1 MLKHVYEETR
11 YLTRKN
17 LLEILEVI
25 NYINPKKEEI
35 LYNYGVNTNNLNFN
49 DIEAY
54 IKIDNYLKDISIIFK
69 YLNLEILEDER
80 LDIKDKERLF
90 NQLKDLNINLEKK
103 NLFDLKELFDK
114 LKGNDEVI
122 SEINKS
128 RINYE
133 SLKSILNKHNIKVS
147 ENAICDLLKIIDGIV
162 YKSPIFLPTTR
173 DKYYDQNNNLISII
187 EADDTKR
194 NETNLKHFEGEIY
207 EKLDF
212 KTEDDAKRY
221 VDTINSNIK
230 EVKRIKDLGYGRFKE
245 ITVKPH
251 EIKEKF
257 DQDFKTYMHFKGE
270 LKNEDSYDEIHI
282 FKEDM
287 GIMIKFG
294 GLVPIDLKVP
304 KTSITKEEIDSIILE
319 MNRKCPIN
327 EVSRYAIRE
336 LRNLKRVIDERN
348 YVKKDAIIDKD
359 TLIKISSILANENYG
374 NERNIYFKTK
384 IISSEELNFTNEK
397 IKTLNK

>member
-17 LLEILEVI
+17 LLEILGII
-25 NYINPKKEEI
+25 NYVNPKKEEI
-35 LYNYGVNTNNLNFN
+35 LSNYGVDIKNVDLD

-69 YLNLEILEDER
+69 YLNLSILDDER
-80 LDIKDKERLF
+80 LDTKDKERLL
-90 NQLKDLNINLEKK
+90 NSLKDLKINLEQSNLIKLR
-103 NLFDLKELFDK
+103 NLFDKIKD
-114 LKGNDEVI
+114 NDDI
-122 SEINKS
+122 INDINKS
-128 RINYE
+128 NINFR
-133 SLKSILNKHNIKVS
+133 SLKEIINNHGIKCGD
-147 ENAICDLLKIIDGIV
+147 EEICDLLKVINGIV

-173 DKYYDQNNNLISII
+173 DKFYDENNNLISII
-187 EADDTKR
+187 EAEDTKR
-194 NETNLKHFEGEIY
+194 NETNLKYFEGEIY

-212 KTEDDAKRY
+212 KTDEEANNY
-221 VDTINSNIK
+221 VKKINSKI
-230 EVKRIKDLGYGRFKE
+230 EETKRLKDLGYGRFKE

-251 EIKEKF
+251 EIREKF

-270 LKNEDSYDEIHI
+270 LKGEDWYDEIHI
-282 FKEDM
+282 FKQDT

-304 KTSITKEEIDSIILE
+304 KTSITNEEIDSIILE

-336 LRNLKRVIDERN
+336 LRNLKKVIDERK
-348 YVKKDAIIDKD
+348 YIKKNDIIDKE

-384 IISSEELNFTNEK
+384 IISSNELNFTNEK